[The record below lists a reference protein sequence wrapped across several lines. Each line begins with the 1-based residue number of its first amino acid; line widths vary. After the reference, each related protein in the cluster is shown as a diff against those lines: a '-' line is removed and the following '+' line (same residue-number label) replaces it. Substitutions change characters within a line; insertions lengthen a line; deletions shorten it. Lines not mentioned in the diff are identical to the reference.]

1 MSHGLQ
7 HQSQCRSWFPA
18 QRSINTPSSE
28 STRVLKHTRS
38 SKRLCMCV
46 CVCVCVYTHI
56 HPFIFS
62 ILQLLHCPKFC
73 IEIDTGYFQDLDQ
86 ILTSRNQINFRQCL
100 GSTRGQST
108 QKRKPIPVRA
118 RWILSRQTYWP
129 HIGSAQMHTL
139 EHAPHT
145 HTHTGACTH
154 IHTHTHF
161 GPGCHK
167 T

>member
-1 MSHGLQ
+1 MVYSIKANVGLG
-7 HQSQCRSWFPA
+7 FLPKEV
-18 QRSINTPSSE
+18 SIHPPQNPPGFWNILDH
-28 STRVLKHTRS
+28 LKD
-38 SKRLCMCV
+38 CV
-46 CVCVCVYTHI
+46 CVCTHT
-56 HPFIFS
+56 HSPLYFFHS
-62 ILQLLHCPKFC
+62 SASALPQVLHRNR
-73 IEIDTGYFQDLDQ
+73 YRVFQDLDQ

-100 GSTRGQST
+100 GSARGQST
-108 QKRKPIPVRA
+108 QKHKPIPVRA

>member
-1 MSHGLQ
+1 MVYSIKANVGLG
-7 HQSQCRSWFPA
+7 FLPKEV
-18 QRSINTPSSE
+18 SIHPPQNPPGFWNILDH
-28 STRVLKHTRS
+28 LKD
-38 SKRLCMCV
+38 CV

-100 GSTRGQST
+100 GSARGQST

-154 IHTHTHF
+154 IRTHTHF